1 MAMNGSPQSM
11 ELDEKESAPL
21 VEETPEQQCDESED
35 LPPSAPQVQASPPPQ
50 QSNSQ
55 SAKLQELTNRVLRFL
70 STASNETLAACVVG
84 LCASTYLIL
93 GRVGLV
99 LLGVLGGVIL
109 HASWEG
115 SNGDGL
121 DAEAKVKEAKRR
133 RELGIVVAQKAL
145 RWRETHSTPESAED
159 NGDDVDV
166 LLSSQKELGFQ
177 DYQPATGAALKTFT
191 DAVIR
196 DYVK

>member
-1 MAMNGSPQSM
+1 MAVNGSPQSM
-11 ELDEKESAPL
+11 GLDEKEYAPL
-21 VEETPEQQCDESED
+21 VEETPPQHRDGPED
-35 LPPSAPQVQASPPPQ
+35 LPPPAPEAQASPPPPQ
-50 QSNSQ
+50 LDSQ
-55 SAKLQELTNRVLRFL
+55 SAKLQELTSRVLRFL

-115 SNGDGL
+115 SSGDGS
-121 DAEAKVKEAKRR
+121 DVEFNANEAKRR

-145 RWRETHSTPESAED
+145 RWRETNSALESVEANE
-159 NGDDVDV
+159 GDVDV

-177 DYQPATGAALKTFT
+177 DYRTATGAALKAFT